1 LQPAGRFL
9 PAGCRIPGTATL
21 PTRRRTRA
29 ETSSLFKERIVNK
42 ALRSVLLML
51 CLLLALAGCGRP
63 AKPEAIWQ
71 LEIIEDLSSPAIDGS
86 MAYISSDKGH
96 LFALDLDQRDLRWR
110 FDAGDELGP
119 PAVVDGVV
127 YVGGQD
133 RNLYALDAATGK
145 ELWRFAAQAE
155 LTTIPT
161 LDTDTVYIGAA
172 DGRLYALDRASGAE
186 RWQMQLSGE
195 LHNYAHAPMQQH
207 LILAN
212 GLLYVSTQ
220 DEPSSHLYAIDPQ
233 TQRIVWSIDTNLSF
247 ISAPAV
253 DERNVYVG
261 TYGALRAFDAK
272 TGAYAWHR
280 WTNAEFGTP
289 LVAGGR
295 VYVGAASTSQSGKDA
310 SGLYAVDPATGEIIW
325 QYATSS
331 PIFARPLLVGDRVY
345 AVSLTHGYSLDVA
358 VGKPVR
364 ILEYIQPNGSQPA
377 LAQGRVLVGSGWGKI
392 YEFKP

>member
-1 LQPAGRFL
+1 
-9 PAGCRIPGTATL
+9 
-21 PTRRRTRA
+21 
-29 ETSSLFKERIVNK
+29 VNK

-51 CLLLALAGCGRP
+51 CLLLALAACGSSTKP
-63 AKPEAIWQ
+63 AAIWQ
-71 LEIIEDLSSPAIDGS
+71 LEIIEELSSPAVDGS

-96 LFALDLDQRDLRWR
+96 LFALDLDQRGLRWR
-110 FDAGDELGP
+110 FDAGAELGP
-119 PAVVDGVV
+119 PAVLDGVV
-127 YVGGQD
+127 YTGGKD

-155 LTTIPT
+155 LATVPT
-161 LDTDTVYIGAA
+161 LDGDTVYIGDA
-172 DGRLYALDRASGAE
+172 DGRLYGVDRASGAE
-186 RWQMQLSGE
+186 RWQLQLSGE
-195 LHNYAHAPMQQH
+195 LHHDSHAPTQQY

-233 TQRIVWSIDTNLSF
+233 TQRIVWSVDTNLSF

-272 TGAYAWHR
+272 TGAYAWAR

-289 LVAGGR
+289 LAAGGR
-295 VYVGAASTSQSGKDA
+295 VYAGAASTSQSGKDGA
-310 SGLYAVDPATGEIIW
+310 GLYAVDAATGEIIW

-331 PIFARPLLVGDRVY
+331 PIFARPLLVGERVY
-345 AVSLTHGYSLDVA
+345 AVSLTHGYNLDVA
-358 VGKPVR
+358 SGKPVR
-364 ILEYIQPNGSQPA
+364 ILEYIQPSGSQPA
-377 LAQGRVLVGSGWGKI
+377 QAQGRVLVGSDWGKI
-392 YEFKP
+392 YQFEP